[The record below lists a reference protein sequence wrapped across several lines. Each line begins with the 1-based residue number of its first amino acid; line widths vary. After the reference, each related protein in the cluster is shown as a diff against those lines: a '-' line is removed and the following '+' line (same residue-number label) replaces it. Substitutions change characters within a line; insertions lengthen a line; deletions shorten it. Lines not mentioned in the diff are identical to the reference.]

1 MTTRALRNYL
11 DNVRPSAIDSA
22 YQLANKYGVGQDTA
36 RTCLEEANYQHD
48 GNRWLRQPTQLDTI
62 ERLLVGVNS
71 SLRSLF
77 EFLQLPTQCP
87 NCEGIS
93 RDPTPTF
100 TSKPLTSPVG
110 LPQPPNLHLSCRC
123 TGGGE

>member
-62 ERLLVGVNS
+62 ETLL
-71 SLRSLF
+71 RALF

-110 LPQPPNLHLSCRC
+110 LPQPPNCYPTCSC
-123 TGGGE
+123 TGSGE

>member
-48 GNRWLRQPTQLDTI
+48 GNHWLRQPTQLDTI
-62 ERLLVGVNS
+62 ETM
-71 SLRSLF
+71 LRSLF

-93 RDPTPTF
+93 PG
-100 TSKPLTSPVG
+100 SPVG
-110 LPQPPNLHLSCRC
+110 PPQPPNLHPSCRC